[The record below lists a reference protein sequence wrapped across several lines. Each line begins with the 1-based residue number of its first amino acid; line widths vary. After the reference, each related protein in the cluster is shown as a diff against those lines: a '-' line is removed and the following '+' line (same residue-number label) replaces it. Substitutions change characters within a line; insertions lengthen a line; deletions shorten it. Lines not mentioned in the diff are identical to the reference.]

1 LFLLLLLKITISRGR
16 TSWHNYLNSMHSA
29 ASKTRLFFPGRN
41 FMKKVFMRF
50 GFLLVCFSAVA
61 MVFAGG
67 QGASGGGGEAAAPQT
82 NLPLIGSGALQYNPN
97 TPVNGGK
104 NITLN
109 FWWPNEGPEG
119 YERWARA
126 AADYQR
132 IHPNVKIEINNSLGW
147 GDYWTRLP
155 VAVASGT
162 GPDLMHFHL
171 AYYTQF
177 IPGLAEPFP
186 TDLTNA
192 IISDYNGVE
201 PFMYEGKL
209 YTIPVGNMTGAMFY
223 NKALW
228 AQAGLTDN
236 DIPKTWD
243 ELRAVAKKLTKTDAS
258 GRNTVNGLEL
268 PDGWFLLALNYQ
280 KGYFAFGDDGKHTKL
295 NNPGALE
302 AAKMLQDWIT
312 VDKISSA
319 GSGAPQERF
328 GNQQSA
334 IMYAWT
340 WAGAWLEGNVGS
352 RFEWGVFP
360 TPTFPGAQVVDR
372 NNPEVSAVVN
382 ANSPADKKA
391 AALDFLKFYFSSDPY
406 LVELGNKAYVVPT
419 KKSAAGDPSFNSNK
433 VLKEVIKFV
442 DKTIWT
448 GIVTTGYENLV
459 SQILTDEIMLQLRPA
474 QEALRKFDQNNDQY
488 AGDMAIPTAERKSA
502 LARYLK

>member
-1 LFLLLLLKITISRGR
+1 
-16 TSWHNYLNSMHSA
+16 
-29 ASKTRLFFPGRN
+29 
-41 FMKKVFMRF
+41 MKKSFMRF
-50 GFLLVCFSAVA
+50 GLAALCFAVITA
-61 MVFAGG
+61 GVFAGG
-67 QGASGGGGEAAAPQT
+67 KGESGGGTAAAPQT
-82 NLPLIGSGALQYNPN
+82 NLPLVGSGALQYNPN
-97 TPVNGGK
+97 TPVNDGK
-104 NITLN
+104 NLTLN

-126 AADYQR
+126 VADYQK

-186 TDLTNA
+186 VDLTNA
-192 IISDYNGVE
+192 ILSDYNGVE

-209 YTIPVGNMTGAMFY
+209 YTIPVGNMTGTMFY

-228 AQAGLTDN
+228 AQAGLTDK

-243 ELRAVAKKLTKTDAS
+243 ELRVVAKKLTKTDNS
-258 GRNTVNGLEL
+258 GRNTVNGFEL

-280 KGYFAFGDDGKHTKL
+280 KGYNVFAEDGKHTRL
-295 NNPGALE
+295 NNPGAIE
-302 AAKMLQDWIT
+302 AAKMVQDWVS
-312 VDKISSA
+312 VDKISAA

-334 IMYAWT
+334 LMYGWT
-340 WAGAWLEGNVGS
+340 WIGAWLEGNVGN

-360 TPTFPGAQVVDR
+360 TPTFPGTQVVDR

-391 AALDFLKFYFSSDPY
+391 VALDFLKFYFSSDQY

-419 KKSAAGDPSFNSNK
+419 KKSAAGDASLASNK
-433 VLKEVIKFV
+433 VMKEVIKYV

-448 GIVTTGYENLV
+448 GITSTGFEDLLAR
-459 SQILTDEIMLQLRPA
+459 ILTDEIMLQNRPA
-474 QEALRKFDQNNDQY
+474 QESLRKFDEGNNQY
-488 AGDMAIPTAERKSA
+488 VGDMIVPTAERKSA